1 MPHDWINVHVD
12 GDADARTVVKQCA
25 RCRLLAVVHESGT
38 RAAIDYHPLHIRAPQ
53 DCPRGDM
60 TEERASE
67 TAALRADLTAAIARA
82 EAAEKERDR
91 MRPVVSA
98 AVKYD
103 AALREYSERGDDDPE
118 FQRPVTIAESALTE
132 AVTAY
137 LAATPKEPR

>member
-1 MPHDWINVHVD
+1 MPGVPMVCGVCMKLHAKGECFVD
-12 GDADARTVVKQCA
+12 LIAAEADDTIAT
-25 RCRLLAVVHESGT
+25 
-38 RAAIDYHPLHIRAPQ
+38 
-53 DCPRGDM
+53 
-60 TEERASE
+60 
-67 TAALRADLTAAIARA
+67 LRARVAELESAIQRDVCPACVGMPVEHIHGCKVGYALARVA
-82 EAAEKERDR
+82 ELEAERDR